1 MLYLCE
7 MEALRTFL
15 TLFSTL
21 FILFTGYSQVLNEI
35 TNAPFLKSI
44 SFKGTDGKHQF
55 PLVQKRESFVL
66 EFDDLLAEENDY
78 YYRIE
83 YFNHDWTLSNL
94 FKNEYLEGFDDQR
107 ISNYRSSYGTLQHY
121 THYELTLPNENTQF
135 KHSGNYMVSIYDSSD
150 ELMFR
155 RKFLIHEN
163 LASIEGGVFRSR
175 ELAQY
180 STHQTVQFSL
190 NPVGF
195 NLRNPNSDLN
205 IVLLQNEQWDAIKTI
220 SKPQYVIG
228 RELHYRYDL
237 PLQFEGGNEFFYFD
251 TKDSRVVNPSISHVE
266 QEDVYQTYLF
276 TDPER
281 KNYPYTFNPD
291 INGDF
296 AVNTVQGK
304 DPAIEA
310 DYTQVYFS
318 LAKQYTLKEEEIY
331 IYGKFSNFELKDQYK
346 LSYNPSY
353 EVYEGVF
360 LLKQGFYNYKYV
372 WKSEEGLDKN
382 KISGSHAVTEN
393 QYIILVYTRLI
404 GNQHDA
410 LIATR
415 TLSSF
420 EIKN

>member
-1 MLYLCE
+1 MLYLCD

-15 TLFSTL
+15 PLFLVLCIDFS
-21 FILFTGYSQVLNEI
+21 GYCQGLNEI

-44 SFKGTDGKHQF
+44 SFKAGEGNHQF
-55 PLVQKRESFVL
+55 PLVQKGESFVL
-66 EFDDLLAEENDY
+66 QFDDLLAQENDY
-78 YYRIE
+78 YYRVE
-83 YFNHDWTLSNL
+83 YFNHDWTPSNL
-94 FKNEYLEGFDDQR
+94 FKNEFLEGFDNQR
-107 ISNYRSSYGTLQHY
+107 ISNYRSSYGTLQRY
-121 THYELTLPNENTQF
+121 THYKLTLPNENTQF
-135 KHSGNYMVSIYDSSD
+135 KLSGNYMISVFDSSD
-150 ELMFR
+150 ELMFS

-163 LASIEGGVFRSR
+163 LASIEGAVYRSR

-180 STHQTVQFSL
+180 STHQTVQFSI
-190 NPVGF
+190 NPLGF
-195 NLRNPNSDLN
+195 NIRNPNSDLN

-228 RELHYRYDL
+228 QELHYRYDL

-251 TKDSRVVNPSISHVE
+251 TKDNRVVNPSISHVE

-281 KNYPYTFNPD
+281 KNHPYTFNPD

-296 AVNTVQGK
+296 LINTVAGQ

-331 IYGKFSNFELKDQYK
+331 LYGKFSNYELKDQYR
-346 LSYNPSY
+346 LTYNPSY
-353 EVYEGVF
+353 EVYEGTL
-360 LLKQGFYNYKYV
+360 LLKQGFYNYKYI
-372 WKSEEGLDKN
+372 WKSAEGLNKN
-382 KISGSHAVTEN
+382 LISGSHAATEN
-393 QYIILVYTRLI
+393 QYIILAYTRLI
-404 GNQHDA
+404 GSQHDA
-410 LIATR
+410 LIATK

-420 EIKN
+420 EIEN

>member
-1 MLYLCE
+1 M
-7 MEALRTFL
+7 
-15 TLFSTL
+15 
-21 FILFTGYSQVLNEI
+21 
-35 TNAPFLKSI
+35 
-44 SFKGTDGKHQF
+44 
-55 PLVQKRESFVL
+55 
-66 EFDDLLAEENDY
+66 
-78 YYRIE
+78 
-83 YFNHDWTLSNL
+83 
-94 FKNEYLEGFDDQR
+94 
-107 ISNYRSSYGTLQHY
+107 
-121 THYELTLPNENTQF
+121 
-135 KHSGNYMVSIYDSSD
+135 
-150 ELMFR
+150 
-155 RKFLIHEN
+155 
-163 LASIEGGVFRSR
+163 
-175 ELAQY
+175 
-180 STHQTVQFSL
+180 
-190 NPVGF
+190 
-195 NLRNPNSDLN
+195 
-205 IVLLQNEQWDAIKTI
+205 
-220 SKPQYVIG
+220 
-228 RELHYRYDL
+228 
-237 PLQFEGGNEFFYFD
+237 
-251 TKDSRVVNPSISHVE
+251 E

-296 AVNTVQGK
+296 AINTVQVE

-331 IYGKFSNFELKDQYK
+331 IYGKFSNYELKDQYK

-393 QYIILVYTRLI
+393 QYIIWVYTRLI